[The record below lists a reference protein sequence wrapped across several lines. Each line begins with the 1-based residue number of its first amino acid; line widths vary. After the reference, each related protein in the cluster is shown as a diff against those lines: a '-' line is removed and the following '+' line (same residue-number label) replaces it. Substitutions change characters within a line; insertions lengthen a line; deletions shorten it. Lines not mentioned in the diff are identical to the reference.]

1 MEVFLAA
8 VYAGA
13 QLYETEVEYNLV
25 TSSSPDL
32 FSCCPVE
39 TTISI
44 YPQTPNQMLR
54 TEQHFSIL
62 RDYYDGWVQKP
73 SGPEV
78 LADGQFIISSI
89 CSLLIINCFKIFSPN
104 STKFDNAFYYNFKK
118 ISSQKLKVESF
129 WSGTLLKI
137 HTGYLSY
144 SNKDF
149 HHKLLYKAALSWHRM
164 IYVRSK

>member
-1 MEVFLAA
+1 MKAELNFSYNSIEVFLAA
-8 VYAGA
+8 VFAGA

-62 RDYYDGWVQKP
+62 RDYYDG
-73 SGPEV
+73 
-78 LADGQFIISSI
+78 
-89 CSLLIINCFKIFSPN
+89 
-104 STKFDNAFYYNFKK
+104 
-118 ISSQKLKVESF
+118 
-129 WSGTLLKI
+129 
-137 HTGYLSY
+137 
-144 SNKDF
+144 
-149 HHKLLYKAALSWHRM
+149 
-164 IYVRSK
+164 